1 MLNFSKDNLPEGT
14 TDEVISLLNSEAIQG
29 VIKTSFDS
37 NFEIQASG
45 LKKTNEAL
53 KAEKLKLKEYAD
65 TLSGIDVDEYKKLQE
80 SAKNKGK
87 ESQELERV
95 MAEFNAVKDSRD
107 SEITKANERATQFEK
122 QLKDEQLKT
131 FAGKAI
137 AEYNATSPLKVTA
150 GAEKYIIDAA
160 LNSFTRSD
168 DGSFVPM
175 DGERILTGAD
185 GIMSG
190 SEWVNSMRDKEPL
203 FFDKPTG
210 SGAMGSAKGAG
221 GSHYSPSD
229 MAGDSAARTKAIA
242 AKFNLG

>member
-131 FAGKAI
+131 FAGNAI
-137 AEYNATSPLKVTA
+137 AEYNAANSLKVLA
-150 GAEKYIIDAA
+150 GAEKYLIEKA
-160 LNSFTRSD
+160 LSAFTRSD

-190 SEWVNSMRDKEPL
+190 AEWINSMRDVEPL
-203 FFDKPTG
+203 FYEKPTG

-229 MAGDSAARTKAIA
+229 MAGDAAARTKAIA